1 MIYEHE
7 IPVGS
12 KLYFGK
18 SAKLKREIEN
28 SASKIFEKQD
38 FEEIVTPFLSYHQH
52 GNIAEKELIRFADGD
67 NHVLSLRADSTM
79 DVVRLMS
86 KRLGRSIANDKWFYI
101 QPVFKFPSLEV
112 NQIGAEF
119 VGAKDLSFGVDISS
133 SVFDDFGLSPLLQIC
148 NINIPN
154 IIASKFDLDIA
165 IFEQGEIQK
174 LFALGFS
181 WLDKLVR
188 VENLEGLKEVMDEAP
203 QDIRNELTNM
213 KEMSANIGYERVVF
227 SPLYYAKMRYYDGLF
242 FRFIEKNLTLGLGG
256 NYVCDGAKSAGFAL
270 YTDAI
275 IDTILKNKKRD

>member
-7 IPVGS
+7 IPTGS

-18 SAKLKREIEN
+18 SAKLKREIE
-28 SASKIFEKQD
+28 SVASGIFEKEN

-52 GNIAEKELIRFADGD
+52 GSIAEKELIRVADSD

-86 KRLGRSIANDKWFYI
+86 KRLGRSINQDRWFYI
-101 QPVFKFPSLEV
+101 QPVFKFPSFEV

-119 VGAKDLSFGVDISS
+119 VGATSLAFGVDISS
-133 SVFDDFGLSPLLQIC
+133 QIFQNFSLSPLLQIC

-154 IIASKFDLDIA
+154 IIASKYDLDIG
-165 IFEQGEIQK
+165 IFERGEIQN
-174 LFALGFS
+174 LFSLGVP
-181 WLDKLVR
+181 WLDKLIKVKDSQQ
-188 VENLEGLKEVMDEAP
+188 LDEAIEEAP
-203 QDIRNELTNM
+203 EDIKEELVSM
-213 KEMSANIGYERVVF
+213 REMGKMVDYKRVVF

-256 NYVCDGAKSAGFAL
+256 NYECDGVKSAGFAL

-275 IDTILKNKKRD
+275 IDTILKK

>member
-7 IPVGS
+7 IPTGS

-18 SAKLKREIEN
+18 SAKLKRDIE
-28 SASKIFEKQD
+28 SIASGIFEKED

-52 GNIAEKELIRFADGD
+52 GSIAEKELIRVADGD

-86 KRLGRSIANDKWFYI
+86 KRLGRSITQDRWFYI
-101 QPVFKFPSLEV
+101 QPVFKFPSFEI

-119 VGAKDLSFGVDISS
+119 VGATNLTFGIDISS
-133 SVFDDFGLSPLLQIC
+133 KIFDRFSLSPLLQIC

-154 IIASKFDLDIA
+154 MIALKYDLDID
-165 IFEQGEIQK
+165 IFEKGEIQK
-174 LFALGFS
+174 LFALGVP
-181 WLDKLVR
+181 WLDKLVK
-188 VENLEGLKEVMDEAP
+188 VKNLQQLNEVVKEAP
-203 QDIRNELTNM
+203 KDIKDELINM
-213 KEMSANIGYERVVF
+213 KEMSEKIGYKRVVF

-256 NYVCDGAKSAGFAL
+256 NYECDGVKSAGFAL

-275 IDTILKNKKRD
+275 IDTVLKK

>member
-7 IPVGS
+7 IPTGS

-18 SAKLKREIEN
+18 SAKLKREIE
-28 SASKIFEKQD
+28 SVASDVFEQKN

-52 GNIAEKELIRFADGD
+52 GSIAEKELIRFADGS

-86 KRLGRSIANDKWFYI
+86 KRLGRSTKQDKWFYI
-101 QPVFKFPSLEV
+101 QPVFKFPSFEI

-119 VGAKDLSFGVDISS
+119 IGAKSLAFGVDISS
-133 SVFDDFGLSPLLQIC
+133 LIFSQFSLSPLLQIC

-154 IIASKFDLDIA
+154 ILADKFDLDIG
-165 IFEQGEIQK
+165 IFERGEIEK
-174 LFALGFS
+174 LFALNLP
-181 WLDKLVR
+181 WLNKLVKT
-188 VENLEGLKEVMDEAP
+188 ENLEQLDEAIQVVP
-203 QDIRNELTNM
+203 EDIKTELVKMRDMNDKITCE
-213 KEMSANIGYERVVF
+213 KVVF

-242 FRFIEKNLTLGLGG
+242 FRFIEENLTLGLGG
-256 NYVCDGAKSAGFAL
+256 NYECDGAKSAGFAL

-275 IDTILKNKKRD
+275 INTILKK

>member
-28 SASKIFEKQD
+28 SASRIFEKEG

-52 GNIAEKELIRFADGD
+52 GSITEKELIRFADGD
-67 NHVLSLRADSTM
+67 NHILSLRADSTM

-86 KRLGRSIANDKWFYI
+86 KRLGRSIAQDKWFYI
-101 QPVFKFPSLEV
+101 QPVFKFPSFEV

-133 SVFDDFGLSPLLQIC
+133 FVFDDFELTPLLQIC

-154 IIASKFDLDIA
+154 MIASKFDLDIA
-165 IFEQGEIQK
+165 IFERGEIQK
-174 LFALGFS
+174 LFALGIS
-181 WLDKLVR
+181 WLDKLVK
-188 VENLEGLKEVMDEAP
+188 VKDLGQLNEAIKEAP
-203 QDIRNELTNM
+203 QDIKKELINM
-213 KEMSANIGYERVVF
+213 KEMSKKISYKRMVF

-256 NYVCDGAKSAGFAL
+256 NYECDGAKSAGFAL

-275 IDTILKNKKRD
+275 IDTILKK

>member
-18 SAKLKREIEN
+18 SAKLKRELEN
-28 SASKIFEKQD
+28 TASQIFEKEG

-52 GNIAEKELIRFADGD
+52 AHIAEKQLIRFADGD
-67 NHVLSLRADSTM
+67 NHILSLRADSTM

-86 KRLGRSIANDKWFYI
+86 KRLGRSIAQDKWFYI

-119 VGAKDLSFGVDISS
+119 VGAKDLSFGVDISA
-133 SVFDDFGLSPLLQIC
+133 SVFEEFELLPLLQVC

-154 IIASKFDLDIA
+154 MIASKFDLDIA
-165 IFEQGEIQK
+165 IFERGEIEK
-174 LFALGFS
+174 LFALGIS

-188 VENLEGLKEVMDEAP
+188 VENIEGLDEVIEEVP
-203 QDIRNELTNM
+203 QDIKTELICM
-213 KEMSANIGYERVVF
+213 KEMSAKIGYKRVVF

-256 NYVCDGAKSAGFAL
+256 NYACDGAKSAGFAL

-275 IDTILKNKKRD
+275 IDTILKK

>member
-7 IPVGS
+7 IPTGS

-18 SAKLKREIEN
+18 SAKLKREIER
-28 SASKIFEKQD
+28 SASDIFEEENFK
-38 FEEIVTPFLSYHQH
+38 EIVTPFLSYHQH
-52 GNIAEKELIRFADGD
+52 ASISEKELIRVADSQ

-86 KRLGRSIANDKWFYI
+86 KRLGRSITQDKWFYI
-101 QPVFKFPSLEV
+101 QPVFKYPSFEI

-119 VGAKDLSFGVDISS
+119 IGATNLTFGIDISS
-133 SVFDDFGLSPLLQIC
+133 QVLSKFSLSPLLQIC

-154 IIASKFDLDIA
+154 MIATKYELDIG
-165 IFEQGEIQK
+165 IFERGEIEK
-174 LFALGFS
+174 LFALGIS

-188 VENLEGLKEVMDEAP
+188 VEKVEQLDEVIKEAP
-203 QDIRNELTNM
+203 QDVSKELASM
-213 KEMSANIGYERVVF
+213 REMSEEINYKRVVF

-256 NYVCDGAKSAGFAL
+256 KYECDGVKSAGFAL

-275 IDTILKNKKRD
+275 IDTIF

>member
-28 SASKIFEKQD
+28 SASEIFEKEG
-38 FEEIVTPFLSYHQH
+38 FKEIVTPFLSYHQH
-52 GNIAEKELIRFADGD
+52 GNIAEKELIRFADSD

-154 IIASKFDLDIA
+154 MIASKFDLDIA
-165 IFEQGEIQK
+165 IFERGEIQK
-174 LFALGFS
+174 LFALGVS
-181 WLDKLVR
+181 WLDKLVK
-188 VENLEGLKEVMDEAP
+188 VENLKGLDEVINEAP
-203 QDIRNELTNM
+203 QDLKSELISM
-213 KEMSANIGYERVVF
+213 KEMAAKIGYERVVF

-256 NYVCDGAKSAGFAL
+256 NYACDGAKSAGFAL

-275 IDTILKNKKRD
+275 IDIAIMYQT